1 MTEHREHFLRKF
13 REMDIDNS
21 GVLSKSE
28 VKECLGAAGFDAKF
42 IKKFMK
48 RFDADGDGNITE
60 DEYLRVVCNLPEEEL
75 NTSAHRIAF
84 WRSVFDDV
92 DRDKSGRISCVEL
105 HNLLRDMG
113 FPVKVSELE
122 EWIRR
127 HDKDEDGEMD
137 FHEFVAFMSDTTH

>member
-1 MTEHREHFLRKF
+1 
-13 REMDIDNS
+13 MDIDNS
-21 GVLSKSE
+21 GVLSKFE
-28 VKECLGAAGFDAKF
+28 VKECLSAAGFDAKF

-75 NTSAHRIAF
+75 KIAF

-122 EWIRR
+122 EWIRS